1 MRTAKSRVM
10 RDRAR
15 RAMAMRA
22 GSVEEREQLEQF
34 LEWRRATGRG
44 QRKTRGRS
52 LAYLVAI
59 VVLVAIDLVLLV
71 ALSGVMRDGR
81 RALAPEPPDAPA
93 VNSTSPPSDAQPVVP
108 PSAPSN
114 TASVAGT
121 EPTAPSTEPDSP
133 SGEPN
138 APSREA
144 NMPGREPDPASREAS
159 AANAGD
165 G

>member
-22 GSVEEREQLEQF
+22 GSVDERAQLEQF

-44 QRKTRGRS
+44 QRKPRGRS

-59 VVLVAIDLVLLV
+59 VVLVALDLALV
-71 ALSGVMRDGR
+71 AALSGVMRDGR

-108 PSAPSN
+108 PSAPSD
-114 TASVAGT
+114 TASAADT
-121 EPTAPSTEPDSP
+121 EPNAPSTEPDSP

-144 NMPGREPDPASREAS
+144 NMPDREPDPVSR
-159 AANAGD
+159 
-165 G
+165 